1 MTGLKKL
8 AIFWLAAMLLLGVS
22 LLTIP
27 TTAKAQN
34 IGTYTEQST
43 GNTKQALGVVVIPG
57 TTERWLRYSP
67 PTGGITNSTTGV
79 TVFPAVSNRVIHVM
93 GGQCYSD
100 ALGAATDLELR
111 DGAGGAVIWRIRIPT
126 AGIPQAK
133 DFKFNPPLRITNN
146 TLLEMATTTAS
157 VTGGVYCNWQ
167 GYAGS

>member
-100 ALGAATDLELR
+100 GLFATIANPCYRWIFPRFILGTIYSPDKHPHSAA
-111 DGAGGAVIWRIRIPT
+111 G
-126 AGIPQAK
+126 
-133 DFKFNPPLRITNN
+133 F
-146 TLLEMATTTAS
+146 S
-157 VTGGVYCNWQ
+157 
-167 GYAGS
+167 